1 MKRIYAEFKIDNPN
15 SEPVRD
21 VSINLGSFSV
31 ADKFKR
37 KCGFV
42 NLLIIVT
49 S

>member
-1 MKRIYAEFKIDNPN
+1 MKRIYAQFKIDNPN
-15 SEPVRD
+15 SEPIRD
-21 VSINLGSFSV
+21 FSISLGSFSV

-49 S
+49 A